1 MDVLLK
7 GVRGNIP
14 TATLDTSL
22 YGGNTACLE
31 VYTKDETRIILDAG
45 TGLRD
50 AWSNP
55 PDSGEAHIF
64 ITHGHVDHLAG
75 LWFFKP
81 LHMPHW
87 TTNLYLPAWLDNLP
101 DFLHR
106 VGFFPVPFEQ
116 LQGRVVFHL
125 VQAGDRL
132 AVGRAAV
139 EAFAVRHPGGG
150 LGYRVRDDHSVLVY
164 TGDHEIEPGE
174 AARNEAAEF
183 LRGADLAVVDAQY
196 NLADYRPGFGH
207 AAWEDWLEAAARAG
221 LGRLVLTHHDPARSD
236 HELENLDRALQELKG
251 QSGLDIQVGQEGQR
265 LTLGAPK
272 AALRRR
278 PDRLFQFL
286 EELSAYRDERVVL
299 DRILAKAR
307 EITRADA
314 GTIFLVEGDDLVLA
328 YFHNDSLFTVDEAHR
343 HAYYSLRLPIAKNNS
358 IVSFV
363 AATGQPLNLPDVRAL
378 PAGAAYRFNDSL
390 DRRTGYA
397 TISLLALPF
406 MDSGGRTLGV
416 MQLVNSLDPLYRVP
430 RPFSLDMER
439 CGRVLVREVSGRLE
453 RSAVER
459 NGIYG
464 ILRMAAVHDPF
475 ETCPHAERVGAIAA
489 ELYHAWAYRHGHPP
503 DIVRHNKGG
512 LRLAAMLHDIGKV
525 GISDLI
531 LKKKGRLTP
540 EEITVMRDHTRLG
553 VSILSDDPGEISA
566 LARDIVLHH
575 HQRWD
580 GQGYA
585 GSGDEGRL
593 AGEAIPLEARITAI
607 ADVFDAL
614 VSRRYYKK
622 PWTFAAALDYMR
634 REAGGHFDPDLMASL
649 EDIVELLHF
658 IYERFPDKDI
668 PAGERPEITRTRLK
682 SIGELGSA
690 GYWGRRPKT
699 PQKIL
704 D

>member
-1 MDVLLK
+1 MDVVLR
-7 GVRGNIP
+7 GVRGNIA

-31 VYTKDETRIILDAG
+31 VFTKDDTRIILDAG

-50 AWSNP
+50 TWSNP
-55 PDSGEAHIF
+55 PDSGVAHIF
-64 ITHGHVDHLAG
+64 ITHGHADHLAG

-87 TTNLYLPAWLDNLP
+87 TTNLYLPVWLDTLP
-101 DFLHR
+101 DFFYQF
-106 VGFFPVPFEQ
+106 GFFPVPFEQ
-116 LQGRVVFHL
+116 LEGQVTRRPVR
-125 VQAGDRL
+125 AGDRISL
-132 AVGRAAV
+132 GRAAV
-139 EAFAVRHPGGG
+139 EAFAVCHPGGG
-150 LGYRVRDDHSVLVY
+150 LGYRVMDDHSVLVY
-164 TGDHEIEPGE
+164 TGDHEIRPGQAAKDE
-174 AARNEAAEF
+174 AVEF

-196 NLADYRPGFGH
+196 NLADYQPGFGH
-207 AAWEDWLEAAARAG
+207 SAWEDWMEVAARAG

-236 HELENLDRALQELKG
+236 HELENLDKALQELKG
-251 QSGLDIQVGQEGQR
+251 ESGRLEIQVGQEGLR
-265 LTLGAPK
+265 LTLGA
-272 AALRRR
+272 ARSVLRRR

-299 DRILAKAR
+299 DRILTKAR

-314 GTIFLVEGDDLVLA
+314 GAIFLVEGDELVLA
-328 YFHNDSLFTVDEAHR
+328 YLHNDSLFSVNEAHR
-343 HAYYSLRLPIAKNNS
+343 HAYSSLRLPVSEDNS
-358 IVSFV
+358 IVSHV

-378 PAGAAYRFNDSL
+378 PAEATYYFHDAL
-390 DRRTGYA
+390 DLRTGYN

-406 MDSGGRTLGV
+406 MDSGGHTLGV
-416 MQLVNSLDPLYRVP
+416 MQLFNSLDPLHRAP
-430 RPFSLDMER
+430 RPFTLDMER

-464 ILRMAAVHDPF
+464 IMRMAAVHDPF

-489 ELYHAWAYRHGHPP
+489 ELYHAWAYRHGHSPEV
-503 DIVRHNKGG
+503 IRHKKGG

-540 EEITVMRDHTRLG
+540 EEIVIMRDHTRLG
-553 VSILSDDPGEISA
+553 VSILRDDPGEISV

-585 GSGDEGRL
+585 GGGDEGRL

-634 REAGGHFDPDLMASL
+634 REAGGHFDPDLVASL

-658 IYERFPDKDI
+658 IYERFPDKEVQ
-668 PAGERPEITRTRLK
+668 PEERPGHYVQPNE
-682 SIGELGSA
+682 A
-690 GYWGRRPKT
+690 DW
-699 PQKIL
+699 
-704 D
+704 